1 MLKLTIVAAEQIR
14 RAAGDSDAGK
24 LALRVAAKRGPG
36 GAIEY
41 GMGFDAERA
50 NDMQFLSEGIAIL
63 VSPHSKELLMGT
75 VLDFVEL
82 EPGEFQFIF
91 INPND
96 SSAPP
101 PPESPERSGAD

>member
-1 MLKLTIVAAEQIR
+1 VLKLTIEAAKQVR
-14 RAAGDSDAGK
+14 RQAQESDAEK
-24 LALRVAAKRGPG
+24 LALRVAAKRGTD

-50 NDMQFLSEGIAIL
+50 NDLQFVSEGVAIL

-75 VLDFVEL
+75 VLDFVEI

-96 SSAPP
+96 DGAPP
-101 PPESPERSGAD
+101 AADAPE

>member
-1 MLKLTIVAAEQIR
+1 MLKLTTEAAEQVR
-14 RAAGDSDAGK
+14 RAAKDGDVDK

-36 GAIEY
+36 GSIEY

-50 NDMQFLSEGIAIL
+50 NDLQFLSEGVTVL

-75 VLDFVEL
+75 VLDFVEI

-96 SSAPP
+96 A
-101 PPESPERSGAD
+101 GAQPDGPAE

>member
-1 MLKLTIVAAEQIR
+1 MLKLTTEAAEQVR
-14 RAAGDSDAGK
+14 RAAKDGDVDK
-24 LALRVAAKRGPG
+24 LALRVAAKRGAD

-50 NDMQFLSEGIAIL
+50 NDLQFISEGVTIL

-75 VLDFVEL
+75 VLDFVEI

-91 INPND
+91 VNPND
-96 SSAPP
+96 A
-101 PPESPERSGAD
+101 GAQPDRPAE

>member
-1 MLKLTIVAAEQIR
+1 MLKLTIQAAEQVR
-14 RAAGDSDAGK
+14 RAAKESDADK
-24 LALRVAAKRGPG
+24 LALRVAAKRGADG
-36 GAIEY
+36 SIEY

-50 NDMQFLSEGIAIL
+50 KDLQFLSEGVTIL

-75 VLDFVEL
+75 VLDFAEI

-96 SSAPP
+96 AGAPP
-101 PPESPERSGAD
+101 SGESPA